1 MTMMN
6 IMIFRFG
13 ISYSLTELRECL
25 IPREAVNIFDSD
37 PRLADMNIVT
47 IYNLIYNA
55 SLFVENKVGY
65 AIGFINLINTTG
77 DNPLKYIPIT
87 DIVLDSGVVIWKK
100 YKVFTPAVNLFLEQL
115 KNRKLQGV

>member
-13 ISYSLTELRECL
+13 ISYSPTELRECL

-87 DIVLDSGVVIWKK
+87 DIVLDPGVVIWKK